1 MVGVILGA
9 VIVRKNVI
17 ILLGIIFS
25 NFVGLALR
33 VWLEWGEV
41 SITEGLTPKRVF
53 LTYVPVIMVTY
64 IGYIYAERNIKAFK
78 GDKMKNIR
86 KSKLIILLGGIWIF
100 FYFAVILYGNS
111 NLMGFAATFN
121 LILFYVIVIIL
132 VFKFLINNFG
142 TKQIEQQNKEILE
155 KMNEMQQKID
165 EMQEK
170 INEK

>member
-1 MVGVILGA
+1 
-9 VIVRKNVI
+9 
-17 ILLGIIFS
+17 
-25 NFVGLALR
+25 
-33 VWLEWGEV
+33 
-41 SITEGLTPKRVF
+41 
-53 LTYVPVIMVTY
+53 
-64 IGYIYAERNIKAFK
+64 
-78 GDKMKNIR
+78 MKNIR

-111 NLMGFAATFN
+111 NLRSFAATFN

-132 VFKFLINNFG
+132 VLKFLINNFG

-155 KMNEMQQKID
+155 KMNGMQQKID